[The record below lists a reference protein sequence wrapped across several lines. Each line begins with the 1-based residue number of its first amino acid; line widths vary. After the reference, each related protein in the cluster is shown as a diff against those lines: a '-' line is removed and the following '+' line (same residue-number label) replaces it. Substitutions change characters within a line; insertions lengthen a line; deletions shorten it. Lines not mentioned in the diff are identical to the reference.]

1 MYNYQND
8 LKMTGENGAKFGAGW
23 TPLEWGGASYDFITK
38 RNSVTF
44 TLPSDWSGASYSLTG
59 AVTSSGYGA
68 EAGAHRSIGR
78 VNGESPNLA
87 AVSRS
92 YDYSVLP
99 KIVIPVHQKP
109 KSDIYATTGDWIYK
123 NTQNPIVSSTGGEW
137 AVIGLARA
145 GYAVSDGYYA
155 SYASNVISTLIKNN
169 GVLHAKK
176 YTEYS
181 RAVLALTAIGYD
193 VTNVGGYNLLD
204 RLADFDAVCWQGVN
218 GPIWALLALD
228 SHGYEIPVA
237 PSFKTRTTR
246 EKLVSAIL
254 EKELTSGGW
263 TLAGNAADVDM
274 TAMAIQALAPY
285 YPTNGAVKAAVDRAL
300 NKLSQ
305 LQNENGGFGIID
317 GASAESSAQ
326 VIVALTALGIDP
338 DADSRFI
345 KNGSTVVASLNSFY
359 VDGGGFSHGANGS
372 RDGIATEQGYYA
384 LAAYNRFKAGKSS
397 LFNMSDVKIADAVQI
412 VNSLI
417 NSIGSVTID
426 SGNTIKAARTAY
438 DALADSQKSMINNL
452 QALIDAE
459 NTYKALIAKVDN
471 VSALISK
478 LNDVKYSAQFKALMD
493 EARSAYNALNEAEQK
508 HVAGYPLLTA
518 AERKYTQLENA
529 QRVIELIDAI
539 GTVTKNSADKID
551 AARSA
556 YDALSNAEKTLVT
569 NYSVL
574 TAAERKLTALVAGG
588 STKVIGNGN
597 TKLSLNGITYMVDAE
612 AATLMKQIDTLT
624 KAKKLNMKLLATA
637 YTAYMDM
644 SDKLK
649 AQVFNYDDLEAL
661 TNKAGEENHTDAAT
675 GIQIEDA
682 PWYVKI
688 NVKKS
693 VDKSVSDIIKNSIG
707 SNEMLMLWDI
717 NLINMLEGAEYYPD
731 ASITLSA
738 PADDLSRFSQV
749 RIAHYDGSKNEYLD
763 CTVADGRITWQT
775 QSFSTFAVIAS
786 EAATLNELENSDKPS
801 VMAATSPE
809 AQAES
814 PMWVIVLIFALT
826 AAGIAAMAVVI
837 ILKRKAKR

>member
-1 MYNYQND
+1 
-8 LKMTGENGAKFGAGW
+8 MTGENGAKFGAGW

-176 YTEYS
+176 YIEYS

-228 SHGYEIPVA
+228 SHGCEIPVA

-285 YPTNGAVKAAVDRAL
+285 
-300 NKLSQ
+300 
-305 LQNENGGFGIID
+305 
-317 GASAESSAQ
+317 
-326 VIVALTALGIDP
+326 
-338 DADSRFI
+338 
-345 KNGSTVVASLNSFY
+345 
-359 VDGGGFSHGANGS
+359 
-372 RDGIATEQGYYA
+372 
-384 LAAYNRFKAGKSS
+384 
-397 LFNMSDVKIADAVQI
+397 
-412 VNSLI
+412 
-417 NSIGSVTID
+417 
-426 SGNTIKAARTAY
+426 
-438 DALADSQKSMINNL
+438 
-452 QALIDAE
+452 
-459 NTYKALIAKVDN
+459 
-471 VSALISK
+471 
-478 LNDVKYSAQFKALMD
+478 
-493 EARSAYNALNEAEQK
+493 YNALNEAEQK

-649 AQVFNYDDLEAL
+649 AQVINYGDLEAL